1 MVSGH
6 LVVATLLLSAAPPAR
21 EIGPGMFEHH
31 YVARE
36 MPGENIGFGAPAL
49 ADFDKDGD
57 LDFAL
62 FNRGDGKVSW
72 FENQGADDWVRHE
85 AGNLPVA
92 PLGCA
97 VLDADRDGW
106 PDIVV
111 GGYWFRN
118 PQQAKGRP
126 FQRHVYDS
134 RIRSE
139 MHDIGLADVD
149 RDGKDDVV
157 ALGDGEGC
165 FWYSV
170 PEDVGANA
178 DWPRT
183 VITLDVLGHAADIH
197 GGFEPGGIGDVD
209 GDGDPDVVLAD
220 RWLEND
226 AAGTK
231 WSTRR
236 IPFGRRGPWGV
247 SSRSWIDDLDGDGD
261 NDIIITDSDGQNSG
275 AAWLEN
281 DGQKPPGF
289 RVHYLANQAPGT
301 RGSFHALW
309 YADFDSDGD
318 KDILVVEQ
326 EDPSILPQGATPR
339 WYLWER
345 TGLRPVR
352 FVERVIL
359 DARLGGHDVRVG
371 DVDGDGDLDIVSKI
385 WSVWGG
391 NGNGGR
397 VHVDYLENVTRRKAD
412 K

>member
-1 MVSGH
+1 MISGY
-6 LVVATLLLSAAPPAR
+6 LAFAIMLGSTGLPAR
-21 EIGPGMFEHH
+21 EIGPGLFEHH

-36 MPGENIGFGAPAL
+36 MPGDNRGFGAPAL
-49 ADFDKDGD
+49 ADFDRDGD
-57 LDFAL
+57 LDFAA
-62 FNRGDGKVSW
+62 FNRGDGKVYW
-72 FENQGADDWVRHE
+72 FEHRGADDWARHE
-85 AGNLPVA
+85 AGDVPVA

-111 GGYWFRN
+111 GGFWLRN
-118 PQQAKGRP
+118 PRRP
-126 FQRHVYDS
+126 REEPFRRHAYDR

-139 MHDIGLADVD
+139 IHDIALADVNQ
-149 RDGKDDVV
+149 DGRDDVV
-157 ALGDGEGC
+157 ALGDREGC

-170 PEDVGANA
+170 PDDPAADA

-183 VITLDVLGHAADIH
+183 TITLDVLDQEADIH
-197 GGFEPGGIGDVD
+197 GGFAPGGVGDLD

-220 RWLEND
+220 RWLENEV
-226 AAGTK
+226 AGSR
-231 WSTRR
+231 WSTHRMH
-236 IPFGRRGPWGV
+236 FGRRGPWGV

-261 NDIIITDSDGQNSG
+261 SDIVITDSDGQNSG

-281 DGQKPPGF
+281 DGRRPPGF
-289 RVHYLANQAPGT
+289 RAHYLANRAPGT

-309 YADFDSDGD
+309 YADFDGDGD
-318 KDILVVEQ
+318 RDILAVEQ
-326 EDPSILPQGATPR
+326 EDPSILPEGATPR
-339 WYLWER
+339 WFAWER
-345 TGLRPVR
+345 TDARPVR

-397 VHVDYLENVTRRKAD
+397 VHVDYLENLSPRPAEE
-412 K
+412 